1 MAFDFSDFY
10 IIYPGHPRFNDTQII
25 EDDLIRVIIQKWEL
39 MIFTNKGELFC
50 DPEFG
55 GDLPKYLHETRL
67 SAETIE
73 SELRDQVGKY
83 IQELE
88 SINYTLQINFY
99 EDPERYQEY
108 MEINFQISD
117 YEVYAIVT

>member
-1 MAFDFSDFY
+1 MAFDFTDFY
-10 IIYPGHPRFNDTQII
+10 IIYPGHPRFNDAQII
-25 EDDLIRVIIQKWEL
+25 EDDLIRVIIQKWEM
-39 MIFTNKGELFC
+39 MIFTNRGELFC
-50 DPEFG
+50 NPDFG

-73 SELRDQVGKY
+73 TELRGQVREY

-88 SINYTLQINFY
+88 TINYTLKVNFY
-99 EDPERYQEY
+99 DDPERYQEY
-108 MEINFQISD
+108 MEINLQIAD

>member
-1 MAFDFSDFY
+1 MAFDFTDFY
-10 IIYPGHPRFNDTQII
+10 IEYPGHPRFNDTQII
-25 EDDLIRVIIQKWEL
+25 EDDVVRVIVQKWEM
-39 MIFTNKGELFC
+39 MIFTNKGELLF

-73 SELRDQVGKY
+73 AELRGQARDYISELDSITYDLQVN
-83 IQELE
+83 I
-88 SINYTLQINFY
+88 Y

-108 MEINFQISD
+108 MEILFQIAD
-117 YEVYAIVT
+117 YNVFAVIT

>member
-10 IIYPGHPRFNDTQII
+10 IIYPGHPRFNDTQLI
-25 EDDLIRVIIQKWEL
+25 EDDVIRVIIQKWEL
-39 MIFTNKGELFC
+39 MIFTNRGELFC

-55 GDLPKYLHETRL
+55 GDLPRYLHETRL

-73 SELRDQVGKY
+73 SELRAQVREY
-83 IQELE
+83 ITELE
-88 SINYTLQINFY
+88 SINYTLQVNFY

-108 MEINFQISD
+108 MEINFQIAD
-117 YEVYAIVT
+117 YEVYAVVT

>member
-10 IIYPGHPRFNDTQII
+10 ILYPGHPRFNNTQII
-25 EDDLIRVIIQKWEL
+25 EDDLIRVIIQKWE
-39 MIFTNKGELFC
+39 MILFTNRGELFFN
-50 DPEFG
+50 PNFG

-73 SELRDQVGKY
+73 SELIGQIYAY
-83 IQELE
+83 IPELE
-88 SINYTLQINFY
+88 STAYTLKVSIY

-108 MEINFQISD
+108 MEVYFQINE
-117 YEVYAIVT
+117 YEVYATIT

>member
-10 IIYPGHPRFNDTQII
+10 IIYPGHPRFNDIQII
-25 EDDLIRVIIQKWEL
+25 EDDVIRVIIQKWEL

-50 DPEFG
+50 NPEFG

-73 SELRDQVGKY
+73 SELRAQVREY
-83 IQELE
+83 INELE
-88 SINYTLQINFY
+88 SINYTLQVNFY

-108 MEINFQISD
+108 MEINFQIAD
-117 YEVYAIVT
+117 YEVYAVVT

>member
-10 IIYPGHPRFNDTQII
+10 IIYPGHPRFNDLQII
-25 EDDLIRVIIQKWEL
+25 EDDVIRVIIQKWEL
-39 MIFTNKGELFC
+39 MIFTNRGELFC

-73 SELRDQVGKY
+73 GDLRAQVREY
-83 IQELE
+83 IPELE
-88 SINYTLQINFY
+88 SINYTLQVNFY

-108 MEINFQISD
+108 MEINFQIAD
-117 YEVYAIVT
+117 YEVYAVVT

>member
-10 IIYPGHPRFNDTQII
+10 IIYPGHPRFNDIQII
-25 EDDLIRVIIQKWEL
+25 EDDVIRVIIQKWEL

-73 SELRDQVGKY
+73 SELRAQVREY
-83 IQELE
+83 ITELE
-88 SINYTLQINFY
+88 SINYTLQVNFY

-108 MEINFQISD
+108 MEINFQIAD
-117 YEVYAIVT
+117 YEVYAVVT

>member
-10 IIYPGHPRFNDTQII
+10 IIYPGHPRFNDLQII
-25 EDDLIRVIIQKWEL
+25 EDDVIRVIIQKWEL
-39 MIFTNKGELFC
+39 MIFTNRGELFC

-55 GDLPKYLHETRL
+55 GDLHKYLHETRL

-73 SELRDQVGKY
+73 SELRSQVGEY
-83 IQELE
+83 IPELE
-88 SINYTLQINFY
+88 SINYTLQVNFY

-108 MEINFQISD
+108 MEINFQIAD
-117 YEVYAIVT
+117 YEVYAVVT

>member
-39 MIFTNKGELFC
+39 MIFTNRGELFC

-55 GDLPKYLHETRL
+55 GDLTKYLHETRL

-73 SELRDQVGKY
+73 GELRAQVREY
-83 IQELE
+83 ITELE
-88 SINYTLQINFY
+88 SINYTLQVNFY

-108 MEINFQISD
+108 MEINFQIAD
-117 YEVYAIVT
+117 YEVYAVIT

>member
-10 IIYPGHPRFNDTQII
+10 IIYPGHPRFNDVQII
-25 EDDLIRVIIQKWEL
+25 EDDVIRVIIQKWEL

-73 SELRDQVGKY
+73 SELRAQVREY
-83 IQELE
+83 INELE
-88 SINYTLQINFY
+88 SINYTLQVNFY

-108 MEINFQISD
+108 MEINFQIAD
-117 YEVYAIVT
+117 YEVYAVVT

>member
-10 IIYPGHPRFNDTQII
+10 IIYPGHPRFNDAQII

-73 SELRDQVGKY
+73 SELRAQVREY
-83 IQELE
+83 ITELE
-88 SINYTLQINFY
+88 SINYTLQVNFY

-108 MEINFQISD
+108 MEINFQIAD
-117 YEVYAIVT
+117 YEVYAVVT

>member
-10 IIYPGHPRFNDTQII
+10 IIYPGHPRFNNAQII

-39 MIFTNKGELFC
+39 MIFTNRGELFC
-50 DPEFG
+50 EPNFG
-55 GDLPKYLHETRL
+55 GDLVKYLHETRL

-73 SELRDQVGKY
+73 GELKSQVSQY
-83 IQELE
+83 IPELE
-88 SINYTLQINFY
+88 SIEYTLKVNFY
-99 EDPERYQEY
+99 DDPERHQEY

>member
-10 IIYPGHPRFNDTQII
+10 ILYPGHPRFNDTQII
-25 EDDLIRVIIQKWEL
+25 EDDLVRVIIQKWE
-39 MIFTNKGELFC
+39 MIIFTNRGELFF
-50 DPEFG
+50 DPNFG

-73 SELRDQVGKY
+73 GELRGQISVY
-83 IQELE
+83 IPELE
-88 SINYTLQINFY
+88 STTYTLQVNIY

-108 MEINFQISD
+108 MEVYFQINE
-117 YEVYAIVT
+117 YEVYATIT